1 MIKDFKYG
9 FLNLNTR
16 KFNSILNDIL
26 KTIIIFE
33 DNYVFKVSRV
43 LEKEPCHQ
51 SNLVDYCLNNSIL
64 NRMLRT
70 DEINNRTFDCNFQQI
85 KLNVDFS
92 YLYYCLV
99 FKNCIQ
105 VFKISHNNIRNI
117 SNFCNKQHKNNS
129 DESQFYINNLNYSKH
144 LDNPV
149 HVIDYKEIFNIL
161 LTMEA

>member
-1 MIKDFKYG
+1 MIEDFKYG

-33 DNYVFKVSRV
+33 DSYVFKVSRV

-70 DEINNRTFDCNFQQI
+70 DEINNRIFDCNFQQI
-85 KLNVDFS
+85 KLNIDFS

-105 VFKISHNNIRNI
+105 VFKTSYNNIKNI

-129 DESQFYINNLNYSKH
+129 DESQFHINNLNYSKH
-144 LDNPV
+144 LDNLV

>member
-117 SNFCNKQHKNNS
+117 SNFCNKQHKNNF
-129 DESQFYINNLNYSKH
+129 DESQFHINNLNYSKH
-144 LDNPV
+144 LDNLV